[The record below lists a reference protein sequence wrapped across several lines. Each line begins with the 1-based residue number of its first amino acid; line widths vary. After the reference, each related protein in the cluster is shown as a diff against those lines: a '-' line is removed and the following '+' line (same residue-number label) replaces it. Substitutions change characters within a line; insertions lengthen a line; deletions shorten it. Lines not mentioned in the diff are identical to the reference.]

1 MEWMPLTVKS
11 GDRRRD
17 AASTRAGRTA
27 DWGNHSSLLES
38 TRSFLCFPPSDH
50 ITTTSPTT
58 LTHRLLPCV
67 RSSLLS
73 VVPAS
78 SQEFSLA
85 AGSTENHRLSP
96 KTHKV
101 RRQTRS
107 AINYLKLKSPSAWR
121 WKRPLRPSTAPS
133 ERTDG
138 GMGKASPSPCR
149 GEERGTGG
157 RRLIR
162 RDRGCWLMK
171 HGRCLL
177 RENILILLIERGV
190 ANTKGYAD
198 TLLIRRITGECCLF
212 AEAPVPVLNV
222 LICDVERKIL
232 PCIQFGLC
240 YCCAYRM
247 QVWIQ
252 KLWNSVRKTKPNK

>member
-1 MEWMPLTVKS
+1 MFSPLGSHHNNLSHHTYPS
-11 GDRRRD
+11 
-17 AASTRAGRTA
+17 
-27 DWGNHSSLLES
+27 
-38 TRSFLCFPPSDH
+38 PPSLH
-50 ITTTSPTT
+50 TIFLFCSF
-58 LTHRLLPCV
+58 
-67 RSSLLS
+67 S

-101 RRQTRS
+101 PRQTRS

-121 WKRPLRPSTAPS
+121 WKRPLRPSTATS

-138 GMGKASPSPCR
+138 GTGKASRSPCR

-157 RRLIR
+157 RRLIL

-177 RENILILLIERGV
+177 RENILILLIERRV

-198 TLLIRRITGECCLF
+198 MLLIRRITGECCLF
-212 AEAPVPVLNV
+212 VEAQNTAS
-222 LICDVERKIL
+222 VECTHMWRWTEEPAL
-232 PCIQFGLC
+232 H
-240 YCCAYRM
+240 
-247 QVWIQ
+247 
-252 KLWNSVRKTKPNK
+252 SVRTVMLLLRIQNAGLKWDAEQWNKNQTKQINMQGQKMHFFF